1 MALSFKA
8 KKRLIIG
15 SFATVAAGWSGAT
28 ALIPVAGPLLA
39 DTAGLTVL
47 TTAMAYSLSI
57 LYNKHVSIAT
67 LAAFSTVAISAVL
80 GQLALKAGASLIPVW
95 GSYFNATVTFILHA
109 ATGWALCEIFE
120 TGKDIDTI
128 TVAEMKALIAK
139 NKSKAEDEKKRFD
152 RAMDQLPV
160 NDRSEI
166 RKLMKQ
172 MKNKEL
178 SASEQTSEQTEIM
191 NRIISVFEK
200 NGIDSPFEE

>member
-15 SFATVAAGWSGAT
+15 SFATVAAGWSGTT

-47 TTAMAYSLSI
+47 TTAMAYSLAI
-57 LYNKHVSIAT
+57 LYDKHVSVAT

-80 GQLALKAGASLIPVW
+80 GQLALKAGASLIPIW

-120 TGKDIDTI
+120 TGKNIDTI

-139 NKSKAEDEKKRFD
+139 NKSKAKAEKIKFD
-152 RAMDQLPV
+152 KAMNQLPV
-160 NDRSEI
+160 TDRNEI
-166 RKLMKQ
+166 GKLMKQ

-178 SASEQTSEQTEIM
+178 SASEQTEIM
-191 NRIISVFEK
+191 NRIISIFEK
-200 NGIDSPFEE
+200 NGINSPFEE

>member
-47 TTAMAYSLSI
+47 TTAMAYSLAI
-57 LYNKHVSIAT
+57 LYDKHVSVAT

-80 GQLALKAGASLIPVW
+80 GQLALKAGASLIPIW

-139 NKSKAEDEKKRFD
+139 NKSKAEAEKIKFD
-152 RAMDQLPV
+152 KAMNQLPV
-160 NDRSEI
+160 TDRNEI
-166 RKLMKQ
+166 GKLMKQ
-172 MKNKEL
+172 MKNKKL
-178 SASEQTSEQTEIM
+178 SVSEQTEIM
-191 NRIISVFEK
+191 NRIISIFEK
-200 NGIDSPFEE
+200 NGINSPFEE